1 MSIVTLTT
9 TTVAI
14 VTTTT
19 TAGTIAALGAGG
31 TCALII
37 ALIAKELLSSMSEEG
52 SQRVGVMDA
61 IKTLDSSLKI
71 VIMPMI
77 ISFAMVVA
85 IKVFE
90 VLS

>member
-52 SQRVGVMDA
+52 SQRAISMDA